1 MKKKL
6 RCAAAAWMTLL
17 VLGVAISA
25 RAEFSPGFAALQ
37 NEGRM
42 QAQISGQI
50 EQAEPLSEA
59 SLTVVND
66 WLSKTKLTL
75 AAKES
80 ESGQWTRIQ
89 ADYEGSPFFAVS
101 AWAEPEYHLTLFE
114 QTDTAYMTSLEQ
126 QDALSLLTGSEDG
139 LPRLDRIPAAYAQ
152 GAEALYTCLGEKTT
166 GKRTKGSTS
175 IRNATASAAY
185 ETYILQGDAMNA
197 AWPEILDC
205 IWPMLEP
212 TLQEMPEKRGEV
224 QSILSELVFSGECRF
239 KRFLDKE
246 DGDMGLQ
253 FTGNA
258 ALGEDKRKVTLFGG
272 FTPNKGGYLSLS
284 LPAVSGKNKMKLTVS
299 WKETEKNGQHTLT
312 LEADYTSTLNGESQ
326 TAAMDVSLKNTVKN
340 ETESW
345 TGTVSLETGAADGKQ
360 QWQLKPTL
368 TLDQTGLHGEISV
381 QKKVESK
388 TKLKATL
395 SLTLTD
401 WDAEMPTLNSANDL
415 RGMDEPA
422 ALQILNQELQP
433 LSQSLAHLMAAL
445 PEDSRT
451 LLLHDLRTDAWM
463 NAPTVGLDGSTPDL
477 ESEENDWIVE
487 EEN

>member
-6 RCAAAAWMTLL
+6 RCAVAAWVTLL
-17 VLGVAISA
+17 VLGTAISA
-25 RAEFSPGFAALQ
+25 QAEFSPGFAALQ
-37 NEGRM
+37 NGGRM

-66 WLSKTKLTL
+66 WLGKTSLTL
-75 AAKES
+75 STKTG

-89 ADYEGSPFFAVS
+89 ANYESSPFFAVS

-114 QTDTAYMTSLEQ
+114 QTGTAYMTSLEQ
-126 QDALSLLTGSEDG
+126 QDALSLLTGAEDG
-139 LPRLDRIPAAYAQ
+139 LPRLDLLPAAYTQ
-152 GAEALYTCLGEKTT
+152 GAEALYTCLEEKTA

-175 IRNATASAAY
+175 IRNATASTAY
-185 ETYILQGDAMNA
+185 ITYILPGDAMNA

-212 TLQEMPEKRGEV
+212 TLEEMPEKRGEV
-224 QSILSELVFSGECRF
+224 LTVLSELVFSGECRF

-258 ALGEDKRKVTLFGG
+258 AWEEDKRKVTLFGG

-284 LPAVSGKNKMKLTVS
+284 MPAVSGKNKMKLTVS

-312 LEADYTSTLNGESQ
+312 LEADYTSTLNGKSQ
-326 TAAMDVSLKNTVKN
+326 TAAMDASLKNTVKN

-345 TGTVSLETGAADGKQ
+345 TGTVSLETSAEDGKQ

-368 TLDQTGLHGEISV
+368 TLDQSGLHGEIAA

-388 TKLKATL
+388 IKLKATL
-395 SLTLTD
+395 TLALTD
-401 WDAEMPTLNSANDL
+401 LDAEMPVLNSANDL

-422 ALQILNQELQP
+422 ALNILNQELQP
-433 LSQSLAHLMAAL
+433 LGQALAHLMTAL
-445 PEDSRT
+445 PEESRS

-477 ESEENDWIVE
+477 KGEKNDWIVE